1 MIEVKEAVL
10 NAEKYLHEVLPDFGE
25 PKLEEVEY
33 SEPLKAWL
41 ITFKAGLL
49 PKSDT
54 LSELLRPSS
63 LTKVVQV
70 GASDGR
76 LIAIKNRA
84 A

>member
-1 MIEVKEAVL
+1 MIEVKEAVRI
-10 NAEKYLHEVLPDFGE
+10 AEKYLQEVLPDFGE

-33 SEPLKAWL
+33 SEPRQAWL

-70 GASDGR
+70 SVTDGK